1 MAMLKEVR
9 ALVAVAAG
17 VAIFER
23 HCRIGQLTEL
33 VCGLFKLPGTRLR
46 RLNGFGFWMD
56 RIDSKEFKFLV
67 FNGLDHFAI
76 TIFAII
82 PNSIILSILRLTL
95 REFTGPCSD

>member
-9 ALVAVAAG
+9 ALVAVAAAAG

-23 HCRIGQLTEL
+23 HCRIGQLTGL
-33 VCGLFKLPGTRLR
+33 VCDLFKLPGTRLK

-56 RIDSKEFKFLV
+56 RIYSKEFKV